1 MINFVNNVYFFFNF
15 MEFLRIIYETILHM
29 ACKSG
34 NTQIV
39 KCIISLNHIDINS
52 QTILFV
58 VS

>member
-1 MINFVNNVYFFFNF
+1 

-52 QTILFV
+52 QTILYLYFHRILN
-58 VS
+58 